1 MKRTKL
7 KKALCIILAS
17 LMMISASAC
26 QQNSTEETS
35 TAQTTQTETS
45 EIKTDEVKTTETST
59 EAAEDDDL
67 SAMKEEPMYNQTIQY
82 WYDGGNCTSAPYIA
96 EKLGYFD
103 EYGIKVECLSGTA
116 VKEALGTNAA
126 QMGVNHIASLLIP
139 ITNDVDYTFVA
150 GAHIGCKSLYV
161 LADSEYQTTEDLKG
175 TRISTPNGVGNSD
188 YNITAMLL
196 DADGINPLN
205 DVELTP
211 VETSACVAAMESG
224 EISAALLS
232 DTYAY
237 QLVKDGKLR
246 MIRSLI
252 DEDFQDTPCCVLA
265 MNNTFLAENP
275 IMAEK
280 MVECVKKASE
290 WMRNN
295 PEEAVQILLD
305 DGKMSG
311 DFDMNVELWNTLN
324 FGLTDDFTQK
334 GLEETTN
341 TYLRL
346 GLITSTDSLDD
357 VMEAA
362 WHPLYPEA

>member
-45 EIKTDEVKTTETST
+45 ETKTDEVKTTETST
-59 EAAEDDDL
+59 EAAEDNDL

-126 QMGVNHIASLLIP
+126 QMGVSHIASLLIP

-237 QLVKDGKLR
+237 QLV
-246 MIRSLI
+246 
-252 DEDFQDTPCCVLA
+252 
-265 MNNTFLAENP
+265 NP

>member
-1 MKRTKL
+1 M
-7 KKALCIILAS
+7 
-17 LMMISASAC
+17 
-26 QQNSTEETS
+26 
-35 TAQTTQTETS
+35 
-45 EIKTDEVKTTETST
+45 
-59 EAAEDDDL
+59 
-67 SAMKEEPMYNQTIQY
+67 
-82 WYDGGNCTSAPYIA
+82 
-96 EKLGYFD
+96 
-103 EYGIKVECLSGTA
+103 
-116 VKEALGTNAA
+116 
-126 QMGVNHIASLLIP
+126 
-139 ITNDVDYTFVA
+139 
-150 GAHIGCKSLYV
+150 
-161 LADSEYQTTEDLKG
+161 
-175 TRISTPNGVGNSD
+175 
-188 YNITAMLL
+188 
-196 DADGINPLN
+196 
-205 DVELTP
+205 
-211 VETSACVAAMESG
+211 
-224 EISAALLS
+224 
-232 DTYAY
+232 
-237 QLVKDGKLR
+237 
-246 MIRSLI
+246 I